1 MNMASSNDDSKDK
14 FMIWLKERETSGKGL
29 SLQEATYTIRSL
41 GDMLCDGDLNLCPK
55 YQRGYVW
62 KKERAARLVE
72 TVLGNRFIPPII
84 LHEQHDG
91 RYDVIDGKQR
101 LATILSFWFGEND
114 SIKFELPLTAVT
126 LQPENEDNG
135 EDHPLKGLTFQN
147 LSEPARKRYINFKVS
162 VKVVSRECDEEMVYE
177 IYEDINSGADDLN
190 AQQLRRAIFHGPY
203 MDLIDQCRENINFML
218 IRGSNVL
225 DQLEQDGEMILRA
238 FAMTN
243 APITEFKG
251 PLKKFLNRDAGHT
264 NKLIKNSDDNG
275 LALLHKI
282 ETEFELITQ
291 SMVTIFGTDKVCRE
305 YLPEENKWNDKISL
319 WLWDSIYIVLKDLYQ
334 EDQISLAN
342 LESSKLKI
350 IELFQK
356 SFINNDFLNLKK
368 VSKNELLKRN
378 EIIKEIFLTALNV
391 KDEKKKKNA
400 NKKTDFT
407 NISGINCK

>member
-1 MNMASSNDDSKDK
+1 MNMVSSNEGGSDK
-14 FMIWLKERETSGKGL
+14 FKTWQKEREISGKGL

-114 SIKFELPLTAVT
+114 STKFELPLTAVI

-135 EDHPLKGLTFQN
+135 EEHPLKGLTFQN

-203 MDLIDQCRENINFML
+203 MDLIDTLRENNDFML
-218 IRGSNVL
+218 IRGSDML
-225 DQLEQDGEMILRA
+225 DQYEQDGEMILRA
-238 FAMTN
+238 FALTN
-243 APITEFKG
+243 TPITEFKG
-251 PLKKFLNRDAGHT
+251 PIKKFLNRDAGNM
-264 NKLIKNSDDNG
+264 NKLIKNSNDNG
-275 LALLHKI
+275 LTMLHKI
-282 ETEFELITQ
+282 QTEFELITK
-291 SMVTIFGTDKVCRE
+291 SMITVFGADKVCRE
-305 YLPEENKWNDKISL
+305 YLPEEGKWSDKLSL
-319 WLWDSIYIVLKDLYQ
+319 WLWDSIYMVLKELYQ
-334 EDQISLAN
+334 DDQITLTN
-342 LESSKLKI
+342 LETNQLKVV
-350 IELFQK
+350 ELFQK
-356 SFINNDFLNLKK
+356 SFMNNDFFNLKK
-368 VSKNELLKRN
+368 ISKNEILKRN
-378 EIIKEIFLTALNV
+378 EIIKEIFVSALNI
-391 KDEKKKKNA
+391 KDDKKKKKTS
-400 NKKTDFT
+400 KKTDYT
-407 NISGINCK
+407 NISGI